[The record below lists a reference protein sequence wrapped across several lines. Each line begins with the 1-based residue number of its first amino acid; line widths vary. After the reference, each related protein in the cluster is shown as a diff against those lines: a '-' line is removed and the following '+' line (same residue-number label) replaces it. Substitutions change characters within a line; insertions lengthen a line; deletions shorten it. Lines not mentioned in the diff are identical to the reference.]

1 MILQSALPSPA
12 SAPEAAPPAALI
24 EQPKEPVAEDPD
36 AEELHEIGAAK
47 DRGRRRHPRVAIKV
61 EQPKPRH
68 AVLSCPHSDDAGFR
82 ARLKDAF
89 GTTSSA
95 FLEAQLNWLLTVFQ
109 DEDGKVDATA
119 VNGALAV
126 IDGLKPQ
133 NEIEAM
139 LALQIAVGHGLALT
153 FSARLYTGKCAT
165 IPQQD
170 SASLSLSRLQRAFTS
185 QIEVLSNTRR
195 GGRQKVVVE
204 HVHVYPGGQAIVGDV
219 THTRRGGVA

>member
-1 MILQSALPSPA
+1 MNAPA
-12 SAPEAAPPAALI
+12 KTRV
-24 EQPKEPVAEDPD
+24 EQPKEPAAPNVV
-36 AEELHEIGAAK
+36 ELHEIGAAK
-47 DRGRRRHPRVAIKV
+47 DRERKRHPRVAIKV

-95 FLEAQLNWLLTVFQ
+95 FLETQLHWLLTVFQ

-119 VNGALAV
+119 VNSALAV

-165 IPQQD
+165 IRPPCRCL
-170 SASLSLSRLQRAFTS
+170 ACNGRSRA
-185 QIEVLSNTRR
+185 
-195 GGRQKVVVE
+195 K
-204 HVHVYPGGQAIVGDV
+204 
-219 THTRRGGVA
+219 